1 MGLST
6 QDPYIQKEHT
16 KVYKILKFRINWAN
30 IEQGIAIQNL
40 KKLLKNVWIAEHLS
54 GNVRKCLEIPA
65 FLSKFLRF

>member
-16 KVYKILKFRINWAN
+16 KLYKILKFRINWAN
-30 IEQGIAIQNL
+30 IEQDTATQNL
-40 KKLLKNVWIAEHLS
+40 KKLLKNVWIAGHLS
-54 GNVRKCLEIPA
+54 

>member
-16 KVYKILKFRINWAN
+16 ELYKILKFRINWVN
-30 IEQGIAIQNL
+30 TEQDTATQNL
-40 KKLLKNVWIAEHLS
+40 KKLLKHVWMAGHLS
-54 GNVRKCLEIPA
+54 